1 MATLEQVEKLRERA
15 NVSFEEAKSA
25 LEASNDDLLDAMIF
39 LEKQGKVV
47 APQGGGY
54 YSNGGGPSNKGGT
67 EYAGEQTYNGD
78 TFWDMTKRFGKFCVK
93 IINKGNNNFLDVKR
107 NGELLFSC
115 PITLL
120 VLLFICFFWVI
131 VPLVVIGMFC
141 GYRYS
146 VRGAELGKE
155 AVNKV
160 IDDAYSVIDDLKKNI
175 NEKHEGTEDQ
185 SEQ

>member
-15 NVSFEEAKSA
+15 NVSFEEAKAA

-39 LEKQGKVV
+39 LEKQGKVRE
-47 APQGGGY
+47 PQGGGY
-54 YSNGGGPSNKGGT
+54 YSSGGECSPAGGGEHAGGK
-67 EYAGEQTYNGD
+67 TYNGEG
-78 TFWDMTKRFGKFCVK
+78 FWTMVRRFGRFCVK
-93 IINKGNNNFLDVKR
+93 VINKGNNNFLDVKK
-107 NGELLFSC
+107 NGDLLFSC

-131 VPLVVIGMFC
+131 TPLVIIGMFL

-155 AVNKV
+155 SVNKV
-160 IDDAYSVIDDLKKNI
+160 IDDAYDTIDNLKKSM
-175 NEKHEGTEDQ
+175 
-185 SEQ
+185 SENPADTNGGDGQ

>member
-15 NVSFEEAKSA
+15 NVSFEEAKAA

-39 LEKQGKVV
+39 LEKQGKIRE
-47 APQGGGY
+47 PQGGGY
-54 YSNGGGPSNKGGT
+54 YSNGAGAPDNGGT
-67 EYAGEQTYNGD
+67 EFAGGKTYNGD
-78 TFWDMTKRFGKFCVK
+78 SFGDMLKRFGRFCVK

-131 VPLVVIGMFC
+131 TPLVIIGMFC

-146 VRGAELGKE
+146 IRGAELGKE
-155 AVNKV
+155 AVNKA
-160 IDDAYSVIDDLKKNI
+160 IDDAYDVIDDLKKNI
-175 NEKHEGTEDQ
+175 NEKHEGMENQ
-185 SEQ
+185 GEQ